1 VVAEVPLWVDFNVE
15 GVGEGVAEL
24 AAHRAEVEADPVRVV
39 ASEGDLCTPHV
50 MPLLLPYS
58 YDLAVIAALLR
69 SLRAPVR
76 AYKGDVSVDVEDEA
90 LVLVSYAFGAE
101 IDEVAGV
108 LVDNLVDEDDGFEST
123 AFHLPE
129 ELLSPPS
136 DRLLLVHLAH
146 LSE

>member
-1 VVAEVPLWVDFNVE
+1 
-15 GVGEGVAEL
+15 
-24 AAHRAEVEADPVRVV
+24 
-39 ASEGDLCTPHV
+39 

-69 SLRAPVR
+69 SLGAPVG

-108 LVDNLVDEDDGFEST
+108 GL
-123 AFHLPE
+123 
-129 ELLSPPS
+129 
-136 DRLLLVHLAH
+136 
-146 LSE
+146 